1 MKGEK
6 LVKWIQDTSN
16 NVRFDG
22 IELATVTTTTPKIE
36 IKIDG
41 MEHPLGASFLVV
53 PKRFYT
59 TNTQLSGQWTVT
71 GESKEAITDTT
82 DGHSHGIPPIGMNTI
97 ETNMAKTELK
107 EVLNVGDRVAVMP
120 AMGGKR
126 YMVLDKVVVD

>member
-16 NVRFDG
+16 NVRFNG
-22 IELATVTTTTPKIE
+22 IELATVTATTPKIE
-36 IKIDG
+36 IRIDG

-53 PKRFYT
+53 PKRFYA

-71 GESKEAITDTT
+71 GESKGAITDTA
-82 DGHSHGIPPIGMNTI
+82 DSHSHGISPIGMHTI
-97 ETNMAKTELK
+97 ETNMAKTELT
-107 EVLNVGDRVAVMP
+107 EVLKVGDRVAVMP